1 MPAWQTRHVRARPP
15 FAPVFFPPST
25 VEMNLAL
32 TNGSRRLGNL
42 DLVVILETCLE
53 DANGDVFIRKL
64 TSTSKCWPTGHV
76 DFRWMLRG
84 TLARGAPA
92 LKSSVSS
99 AVQRRGSVK
108 QLLSPVK
115 RPQLAQSQVTDR
127 ADTIQQTPPP
137 TGTPGRVTTASETKP
152 SRIQR
157 WKSLSKR
164 SPSLGGICAS
174 ETSPSQEQR
183 RNSLKERASS
193 LFQPK
198 QQSRGSTSSVSTSSS
213 WYSRGSNTET
223 S

>member
-1 MPAWQTRHVRARPP
+1 
-15 FAPVFFPPST
+15 
-25 VEMNLAL
+25 MNLVL

-84 TLARGAPA
+84 TLAQVAPA
-92 LKSSVSS
+92 LKSSVSP

-108 QLLSPVK
+108 QFPSPVK
-115 RPQLAQSQVTDR
+115 RPQLAQSQEMGR

-137 TGTPGRVTTASETKP
+137 AATPSRITTTSHTTP

-164 SPSLGGICAS
+164 SPPLGGICAS

-183 RNSLKERASS
+183 RDSLRERASS

-198 QQSRGSTSSVSTSSS
+198 RQSHGSTSSVSTSSS
-213 WYSRGSNTET
+213 WYS
-223 S
+223 